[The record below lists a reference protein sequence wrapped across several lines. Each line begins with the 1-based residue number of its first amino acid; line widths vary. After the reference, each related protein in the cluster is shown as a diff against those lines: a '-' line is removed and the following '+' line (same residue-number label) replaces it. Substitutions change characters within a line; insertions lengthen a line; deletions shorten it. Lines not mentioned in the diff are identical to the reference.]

1 MNTAITSEV
10 NPLIASVANALM
22 SVNASKEFICSVVMP
37 AACVAFK
44 LPSPDEFM
52 FARSIPKA
60 AICNELRASICIEDK
75 AKICNESIAAN

>member
-1 MNTAITSEV
+1 M
-10 NPLIASVANALM
+10 M

-52 FARSIPKA
+52 FARSAPKA
-60 AICNELRASICIEDK
+60 LIPAEVRTSTCNEFRTLTCVDVK
-75 AKICNESIAAN
+75 APNCA